1 MKLLVLVVCA
11 ACAAH
16 VRPVEAQSI
25 TAEAA
30 VTGGYSTDE
39 ASAAAVQ
46 ARLFGDVRGVRFFG
60 EVAWANR
67 WLSDSDHETD
77 SFNAAYPYSN
87 QVQVIE
93 AYGERLFRPRGGLVA
108 LRGGRF

>member
-16 VRPVEAQSI
+16 VRPAEAQSI

-39 ASAAAVQ
+39 ATAAAVQ
-46 ARLFGDVRGVRFFG
+46 ARLFGDVHGVRFFG
-60 EVAWANR
+60 EAAWANR
-67 WLSDSDHETD
+67 WVSDSGHETD
-77 SFNAAYPYSN
+77 SFDAAYPYTN

-93 AYGERLFRPRGGLVA
+93 AYGEHLFRPRGGVA
-108 LRGGRF
+108 GLRGGRF

>member
-77 SFNAAYPYSN
+77 SSTPPIRIPIRCRSSKRTANVCSGRAAGWSP
-87 QVQVIE
+87 
-93 AYGERLFRPRGGLVA
+93 
-108 LRGGRF
+108 